1 MKMIPRDPVRSL
13 STLTVCMYVR
23 LSCLLLQ
30 SGARFKVKKK
40 SVFRTAPQ
48 DMESREKSLNE
59 ILHGMET
66 S

>member
-13 STLTVCMYVR
+13 STLTGCMYVCHVCSFS
-23 LSCLLLQ
+23 LGPDLKL
-30 SGARFKVKKK
+30 KK